1 MVVRLLTFSDFEKLS
16 DFDVCLKKYFSIIK
30 SMFFLERNDLFSLR
44 FKRCLKLAKV
54 FGEVTRN
61 LV

>member
-16 DFDVCLKKYFSIIK
+16 DFNVCLKKYFSIIK
-30 SMFFLERNDLFSLR
+30 SMFFLERNGLFSLH